1 MLALAWVNVI
11 ALGVVVVVAL
21 AVDGVPRD
29 VRGGDLAWAA
39 LYGVALVGAL
49 VTAFKSMTIG
59 PVGLVAPIISTE
71 GAFATL
77 LGLALGESVG
87 GVTGGALAVVVVGI
101 VLSAI
106 DSDGRGGGV
115 RVVSGV
121 NRRALL
127 LGLASAVLFAVTLV
141 AGSRADSLGALWTVV
156 VGRVAGTVFVSIPVL
171 TRTQFRRPVGAWRMV
186 GINAA
191 GDLLGFTIF
200 ILATKDGVAI
210 PAVLGSQY
218 ATLAAVFGYVV
229 FGERLKPWQW
239 IGVAITIAGT
249 ALVAASSA

>member
-1 MLALAWVNVI
+1 
-11 ALGVVVVVAL
+11 
-21 AVDGVPRD
+21 
-29 VRGGDLAWAA
+29 
-39 LYGVALVGAL
+39 
-49 VTAFKSMTIG
+49 
-59 PVGLVAPIISTE
+59 
-71 GAFATL
+71 
-77 LGLALGESVG
+77 
-87 GVTGGALAVVVVGI
+87 
-101 VLSAI
+101 
-106 DSDGRGGGV
+106 
-115 RVVSGV
+115 
-121 NRRALL
+121 
-127 LGLASAVLFAVTLV
+127 
-141 AGSRADSLGALWTVV
+141 
-156 VGRVAGTVFVSIPVL
+156 
-171 TRTQFRRPVGAWRMV
+171 MV